1 MAKEIKV
8 NDLKAQL
15 NRYIHS
21 ENRALPITVVEEMQ
35 EKILRRAREIEGVDS
50 DDKLK
55 STHLTQEQF
64 EKIVEEVFRSFKFA
78 QMDAG
83 TAAGVVSAQSIGEP
97 GTQMSLP
104 GNEKVIIKQKDRVS
118 IVEIGDLI
126 DLIISSYRGDS
137 ANRDTEVL
145 DVPELEIQ
153 VLGLDNDERVDW
165 HTVSQVSRHPPN
177 GNLLE
182 IETRSGRKITS
193 TFSHSFVLRRD
204 NQIVPVRGSE
214 LKLGDRLPLV
224 QNIPT
229 VSPIDELDVS
239 ELFSTEEIWYGS
251 EAEKVVVA
259 GENWRS
265 EYGRSY
271 SVPVGK
277 EMLWKK
283 IKSGKINLLVPGYV
297 YPTAASNL
305 SIKIPEQIP
314 LDSEFGYFMGIYLA
328 KGNCTNSTVSISNNT
343 PAVQLQIEKFAQKLG
358 IHCSK
363 RVGRG
368 EYGPSETIHMSS
380 SLLSAIM
387 RKICGTGSSSKF
399 VADWILNTPDS
410 FLLSL
415 LAGYFDGDGSV
426 SVDKGQIRATSKSL
440 ELIQGISLILNKF
453 GVYSS
458 RRTDGK
464 YWNLRIPSKHIFFF
478 NDNVPLRA
486 PDKVSRIKKL
496 AEVQKQLSERGVSYD
511 SIDMIPGIGDILL
524 ELAQEL
530 SIPMR
535 DVNKEVK
542 KQRIGR
548 RHLKRLITL
557 MEEKADSMGLDVAD
571 KLGLLKKGAYG
582 EVLWDEIVSLR
593 SIESPTE
600 YVYDFS
606 VPEVENFVTIEGLVT
621 HNTLRTFHFSGVRE
635 MNVTLG
641 LPRLI
646 EIIDARR
653 KPSTPTMTIALDED
667 YIDMKV
673 AEDPTRTREDV
684 ANEIAQRIELTTI
697 YSVAKSIDIDQ
708 VNLQITIVLDK
719 VLMEDKGISIEDIK
733 KKIEYRRSGLKCLT
747 DKDSDERIHVI
758 YSDEKKSPTL
768 QELQKLKDKLI
779 NISIKG
785 LKDVPR
791 VMIKKKTNEDGNPIY
806 EITSEGSRFTELLRI
821 PGVDP
826 KRTYTNHIHEV
837 AETLGIE
844 AARNA
849 IKREAQN
856 VMEKQSLEVDE
867 RHMLLV
873 ADIMTQSGEIQQIGR
888 HGISGRNASVLA
900 RAAFEVTVKHLLD
913 AAAKGE
919 RDNLVGIIENVIV
932 GQEISLGTGVVD
944 LTISLDYRKYAQK
957 DLLKKAA

>member
-8 NDLKAQL
+8 KDLKAQL

-35 EKILRRAREIEGVDS
+35 EKILKRAREIEGVDS

-97 GTQMSLP
+97 GTQM
-104 GNEKVIIKQKDRVS
+104 
-118 IVEIGDLI
+118 
-126 DLIISSYRGDS
+126 
-137 ANRDTEVL
+137 
-145 DVPELEIQ
+145 
-153 VLGLDNDERVDW
+153 
-165 HTVSQVSRHPPN
+165 
-177 GNLLE
+177 
-182 IETRSGRKITS
+182 
-193 TFSHSFVLRRD
+193 
-204 NQIVPVRGSE
+204 
-214 LKLGDRLPLV
+214 
-224 QNIPT
+224 
-229 VSPIDELDVS
+229 
-239 ELFSTEEIWYGS
+239 
-251 EAEKVVVA
+251 
-259 GENWRS
+259 
-265 EYGRSY
+265 
-271 SVPVGK
+271 
-277 EMLWKK
+277 
-283 IKSGKINLLVPGYV
+283 
-297 YPTAASNL
+297 
-305 SIKIPEQIP
+305 
-314 LDSEFGYFMGIYLA
+314 
-328 KGNCTNSTVSISNNT
+328 
-343 PAVQLQIEKFAQKLG
+343 
-358 IHCSK
+358 
-363 RVGRG
+363 
-368 EYGPSETIHMSS
+368 
-380 SLLSAIM
+380 
-387 RKICGTGSSSKF
+387 
-399 VADWILNTPDS
+399 
-410 FLLSL
+410 
-415 LAGYFDGDGSV
+415 
-426 SVDKGQIRATSKSL
+426 
-440 ELIQGISLILNKF
+440 
-453 GVYSS
+453 
-458 RRTDGK
+458 
-464 YWNLRIPSKHIFFF
+464 
-478 NDNVPLRA
+478 
-486 PDKVSRIKKL
+486 
-496 AEVQKQLSERGVSYD
+496 
-511 SIDMIPGIGDILL
+511 
-524 ELAQEL
+524 
-530 SIPMR
+530 
-535 DVNKEVK
+535 
-542 KQRIGR
+542 
-548 RHLKRLITL
+548 
-557 MEEKADSMGLDVAD
+557 
-571 KLGLLKKGAYG
+571 
-582 EVLWDEIVSLR
+582 
-593 SIESPTE
+593 
-600 YVYDFS
+600 
-606 VPEVENFVTIEGLVT
+606 
-621 HNTLRTFHFSGVRE
+621 TLRTFHFSGVRE

-733 KKIEYRRSGLKCLT
+733 KKIEYRRSGLKCIT

-791 VMIKKKTNEDGNPIY
+791 VMIKKKTNEDGDPIY